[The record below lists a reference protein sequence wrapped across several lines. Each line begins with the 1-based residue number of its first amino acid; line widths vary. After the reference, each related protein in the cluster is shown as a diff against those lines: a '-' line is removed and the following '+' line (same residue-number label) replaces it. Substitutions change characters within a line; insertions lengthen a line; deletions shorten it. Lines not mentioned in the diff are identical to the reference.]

1 MENIAIPAVVNHA
14 LQGVISGDCV
24 VLIQME
30 EVAWVEL
37 VEGDLGN
44 TLDRPESPQTTEGG
58 GILHGWQVRR
68 FKLQ

>member
-37 VEGDLGN
+37 VEGDLGEY
-44 TLDRPESPQTTEGG
+44 P
-58 GILHGWQVRR
+58 
-68 FKLQ
+68 